1 MSHCRHKPTNLNTL
15 SFALLRRVG
24 YSRKA
29 RTALRSLT
37 IIQLLA
43 ALALLII
50 PANLSAQSKRQVIL
64 ISIDGMTPD
73 EYIHPDEHHLAIP
86 NLRAMAAAGCAS
98 PGMLGVFPSS
108 TYPSHTS
115 MVTGVPPA
123 IHGIV
128 SNTPI
133 DPFNLESGGWYYYAE
148 QIKVP
153 TLYQIV
159 RNSGIKTAAVSW
171 PVTVGADINYLI
183 PEYRPIRTPEDL
195 ALVHA
200 LSTKGLMQEF
210 EQTSKT
216 TEPPLSD
223 AWRTEAA
230 MYILRTRKPGLLLLH
245 LSGLDEEQHKYG
257 PHTPETHAELERLDA
272 MIGKLRQQVEQ
283 SGNAANTSWLI
294 VSDHGFL
301 PYSKQFNPLV
311 ALRNAGLIDADD
323 NGKVR
328 SWKVYARNSTGSFVL
343 EAKDKSDTASIAKA
357 TALMQQLAA
366 DPANGIARLYTV
378 EDLHDLGASP
388 DAFLG
393 AEAARG
399 FGFGASLTGPLL
411 NTPTNKGTHGYN
423 PSIREMHPSFI
434 LYGAGI
440 TPCKS
445 LPDVKI
451 FDVGPTAAALLG
463 VSMTGTQGTV
473 VDYIQTSSPK

>member
-1 MSHCRHKPTNLNTL
+1 VNR
-15 SFALLRRVG
+15 
-24 YSRKA
+24 
-29 RTALRSLT
+29 LRSITLL
-37 IIQLLA
+37 LLA
-43 ALALLII
+43 LFCI
-50 PANLSAQSKRQVIL
+50 PLNLVSETTRQVIV

-73 EYIHPDEHHLAIP
+73 EYVHPDEHHLAIP
-86 NLRAMAAAGCAS
+86 NLRDMAAAGCAS
-98 PGMLGVFPSS
+98 AGMLGVFPTN

-133 DPFNLESGGWYYYAE
+133 DPLNLEFGGWYYYAE

-153 TLYQIV
+153 TVYQIA
-159 RNSGIKTAAVSW
+159 RNAGIKTAAISW
-171 PVTVGADINYLI
+171 PVTVGADIDYLI

-195 ALVHA
+195 AITHA
-200 LSTKGLMQEF
+200 LSTHGLMQEF

-245 LSGLDEEQHKYG
+245 LSSLDEAQHKYG
-257 PHTPETHAELERLDA
+257 PHTPETHAVLEILDA
-272 MIGKLRQQVEQ
+272 MIGKLRQQVDQ
-283 SGNAANTSWLI
+283 SGNAANTSWI
-294 VSDHGFL
+294 VVSDHGFL
-301 PYSKQFNPLV
+301 PYSKQLNPLV
-311 ALRNAGLIDADD
+311 ALRNAGLIDVDD
-323 NGKVR
+323 SGKVR
-328 SWKVYARNSTGSFVL
+328 SWKVYIRNATGSFAL
-343 EAKDKSDTASIAKA
+343 EAKDKNDQVSIAKA

-378 EDLHDLGASP
+378 EDLRALGASP
-388 DAFLG
+388 TAFL
-393 AEAARG
+393 AVEAARG
-399 FGFGASLTGPLL
+399 FGFGNNITGPLL
-411 NTPTNKGTHGYN
+411 TAATTKGTHGYN
-423 PSIREMHPSFI
+423 PAIREMHPSFI
-434 LYGAGI
+434 LYGAGV

-463 VSMTGTQGTV
+463 IAMKGTQGTV
-473 VDYIQTSSPK
+473 VDNIQTGPK

>member
-1 MSHCRHKPTNLNTL
+1 MNR
-15 SFALLRRVG
+15 
-24 YSRKA
+24 
-29 RTALRSLT
+29 LRSITLL
-37 IIQLLA
+37 LLA
-43 ALALLII
+43 ILCI
-50 PANLSAQSKRQVIL
+50 PAKLFAETARQVIVV
-64 ISIDGMTPD
+64 SIDGMTPD
-73 EYIHPDEHHLAIP
+73 EYVHPDEHHLAIP

-98 PGMLGVFPSS
+98 PGMLGVFPAN

-133 DPFNLESGGWYYYAE
+133 DPFNLEFGGWYYYAE

-153 TLYQIV
+153 TVYQIV
-159 RNSGIKTAAVSW
+159 RNAGIKTAAVSW
-171 PVTVGADINYLI
+171 PVTVGADIDYLI
-183 PEYRPIRTPEDL
+183 PEYRPVRTPEDL
-195 ALVHA
+195 ALIHA

-210 EQTSKT
+210 EQVSNT

-230 MYILRTRKPGLLLLH
+230 AYILRTRKPGLLLLH
-245 LSGLDEEQHKYG
+245 LAGLDDAQHKYG
-257 PHTPETHAELERLDA
+257 PHTIETHAVLENIDA
-272 MIGKLRQQVEQ
+272 MIGKLRRQVDQ
-283 SGNAANTSWLI
+283 SGNAANTSWI
-294 VSDHGFL
+294 VLSDHGFL

-311 ALRNAGLIDADD
+311 ALRNAGLIDVDD

-328 SWKVYARNSTGSFVL
+328 SWKVYIRNSTGSFAL
-343 EAKDKSDTASIAKA
+343 EANDKNDQASIAKA

-378 EDLHDLGASP
+378 EDLRALGASP
-388 DAFLG
+388 NAFL
-393 AEAARG
+393 AVEAVRG
-399 FGFGASLTGPLL
+399 FGFGNNITGPLL
-411 NTPTNKGTHGYN
+411 TPAATKGTHGYN
-423 PSIREMHPSFI
+423 PAIREMHPSFI

-463 VSMTGTQGTV
+463 ISMAGTQGTV
-473 VDYIQTSSPK
+473 VDNIQTSPK

>member
-1 MSHCRHKPTNLNTL
+1 MNR
-15 SFALLRRVG
+15 
-24 YSRKA
+24 
-29 RTALRSLT
+29 LRSITLL
-37 IIQLLA
+37 LLA
-43 ALALLII
+43 LFYI
-50 PANLSAQSKRQVIL
+50 PLNLVSETTRQVIV

-73 EYIHPDEHHLAIP
+73 EYVHPDEHHLAIP
-86 NLRAMAAAGCAS
+86 NLRDMAAAGCAS
-98 PGMLGVFPSS
+98 AGMLGVFPAN

-133 DPFNLESGGWYYYAE
+133 DPLNLEFGGWYYYAE

-153 TLYQIV
+153 TVYQIA
-159 RNSGIKTAAVSW
+159 RNAGIKTAAISW
-171 PVTVGADINYLI
+171 PVTVGADIDYLI

-195 ALVHA
+195 AITHA
-200 LSTKGLMQEF
+200 LSTHGLMQEF
-210 EQTSKT
+210 EQASKT

-245 LSGLDEEQHKYG
+245 LSSLDEAQHKYG
-257 PHTPETHAELERLDA
+257 PHTPETHAVLESLDA
-272 MIGKLRQQVEQ
+272 MIGKLRQQVDQ
-283 SGNAANTSWLI
+283 SGNAANTSWI
-294 VSDHGFL
+294 VVSDHGFL
-301 PYSKQFNPLV
+301 PYSRQLNPLV
-311 ALRNAGLIDADD
+311 ALRSAGLIDIDD
-323 NGKVR
+323 SGKVR
-328 SWKVYARNSTGSFVL
+328 SWKVYIRNATGSFAL
-343 EAKDKSDTASIAKA
+343 EAKDKNDQASITKA

-378 EDLHDLGASP
+378 EDLRALGASP
-388 DAFLG
+388 TAFL
-393 AEAARG
+393 AVEAARG
-399 FGFGASLTGPLL
+399 FGFGNNITGPLL
-411 NTPTNKGTHGYN
+411 TAAATKGTHGYN
-423 PSIREMHPSFI
+423 PAIREMHPSFI

-463 VSMTGTQGTV
+463 IAMTGTQGTV
-473 VDYIQTSSPK
+473 VDNIQTGPK